1 MKIKLLTVK
10 FILLSFFSTSCS
22 TNDDAGQIIDNTK
35 TTFETIAESPN
46 HNILEQLIIDSG
58 LDKTLNSGI
67 FTVFAPTD
75 SAFNDLNIDGLS
87 QDEISQILLNH
98 LLNGKAESTDFNNNY
113 FSTNAYE
120 TFTGEK
126 NIISI
131 YVNVDEDVTLNGT
144 SSVTTADVKASNG
157 VLHFVDAVITIPDLT
172 TFIRADNNLSHLA
185 SALTR
190 DDQPDFIS
198 TLSTFDPP
206 APYTVFAPTNDAFD
220 NLLTELELESLDN
233 IDTAT
238 LTSTLNTHI
247 IAGQIFRASDLTTGS
262 ISTLGDDFEI
272 DAATAVITDQNGRTI
287 KIETNDIQAG
297 NGVIHLVGNVILP
310 SLN

>member
-1 MKIKLLTVK
+1 MKIKLLITT
-10 FILLSFFSTSCS
+10 FILLSIFLTSCN

-35 TTFETIAESPN
+35 TTFEIITESPN

-58 LDKTLNSGI
+58 LDQTLNSGI

-75 SAFNDLNIDGLS
+75 SAFNDLNIEGLS
-87 QDEISQILLNH
+87 EDEISQILLNH

-126 NIISI
+126 NIISV
-131 YVNVDEDVTLNGT
+131 YVNVDGGVTLNGT
-144 SSVTTADVKASNG
+144 SSVTTADVEASNG
-157 VLHFVDAVITIPDLT
+157 VLHYVDAVITIPDLT

-206 APYTVFAPTNDAFD
+206 APFTAFAPTNDAFE
-220 NLLTELELESLDN
+220 NLLTELELESLDGM
-233 IDTAT
+233 DTAT
-238 LTSTLNTHI
+238 LTSTLNTHVV
-247 IAGQIFRASDLTTGS
+247 AGHLFRAADLTTGS

-287 KIETNDIQAG
+287 NIETNDIQAG
-297 NGVIHLVGNVILP
+297 NGVIHLVDNVILP